1 MVGRHG
7 AVGVATHPVQAR
19 VGQDLGHTQELGTV
33 QILPLGTG
41 VAHAVV
47 SLENTVTK
55 DV

>member
-19 VGQDLGHTQELGTV
+19 VGQELGHTKERGTV

-41 VAHAVV
+41 VAFAVV
-47 SLENTVTK
+47 SQENTITK
-55 DV
+55 NV